1 MSEARNLVCEA
12 DKISKEQ
19 GLTQAEWCR
28 RAGLDTVGVAVSR
41 TFKRGDCKVSTM
53 IRLLEPLGC
62 RLVIVKDGEQ
72 GEPGVSELY

>member
-62 RLVIVKDGEQ
+62 RLVIVKGGEQ
-72 GEPGVSELY
+72 VEQVAER

>member
-62 RLVIVKDGEQ
+62 RLVIVKGGEQ
-72 GEPGVSELY
+72 GEQMDEC